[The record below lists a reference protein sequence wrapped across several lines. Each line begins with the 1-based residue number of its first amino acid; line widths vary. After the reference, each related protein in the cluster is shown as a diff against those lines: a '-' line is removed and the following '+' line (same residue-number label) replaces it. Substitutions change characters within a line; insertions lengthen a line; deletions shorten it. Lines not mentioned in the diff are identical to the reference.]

1 MVGGLGKVKPTLTR
15 RVMDRSAPPGKPPMT
30 LSRGYLVVHSAPTAL
45 CRHIEWAVQNLLGK
59 SVALS
64 WRPQPLL
71 PGTHRATCEWRDR
84 VGLGAELASAL
95 RAWHYLRYEIRE
107 EGTSESVLYRFTP
120 ALGIHRAV
128 IDGAG
133 CVMVNENQIMSVLD
147 LDEESL
153 RESLARVLGSAW
165 DLELEQFRGI
175 ELASI
180 SQSQAI

>member
-1 MVGGLGKVKPTLTR
+1 
-15 RVMDRSAPPGKPPMT
+15 MDRFAAPGKSPLA

-59 SVALS
+59 SVLLA

-84 VGLGAELASAL
+84 TGLGAELASAL
-95 RAWHYLRYEIRE
+95 RGWHYLRYEIRE
-107 EGTSESVLYRFTP
+107 EGMSESVLYRFTP
-120 ALGIHRAV
+120 RLGIHRAV

-133 CVMVNENQIMSVLD
+133 CVLIGENQITSALSLD
-147 LDEESL
+147 DDSL
-153 RESLARVLGSAW
+153 RTALASTLGSAW
-165 DLELEQFRGI
+165 DLELEQFRHV
-175 ELASI
+175 ELSSI